1 MTNGRV
7 VALSLVTFAGVLI
20 VMTGV
25 RVLNVGIDM
34 IETRNNRVNAELCQL
49 DSSYCKND

>member
-7 VALSLVTFAGVLI
+7 VALSLATFAGVLV

-25 RVLNVGIDM
+25 RALNVGIDT
-34 IETRNNRVNAELCQL
+34 IETRNNRMNAELCQI
-49 DSSYCKND
+49 DPSYCKND

>member
-1 MTNGRV
+1 MTNGRLV
-7 VALSLVTFAGVLI
+7 FLSLATFAGVLV

-25 RVLNVGIDM
+25 RALNVGIDT
-34 IETRNNRVNAELCQL
+34 IETRNNRVNAQLCQL

>member
-7 VALSLVTFAGVLI
+7 VALSLATFAGVLI

-25 RVLNVGIDM
+25 RVF
-34 IETRNNRVNAELCQL
+34 ERR
-49 DSSYCKND
+49 Y

>member
-1 MTNGRV
+1 MTNGRLV
-7 VALSLVTFAGVLI
+7 FLSVATFAGVLI

-25 RVLNVGIDM
+25 RALNVGIDT
-34 IETRNNRVNAELCQL
+34 IETRNNRVNAELRQL